1 MSKIKYSILFFCF
14 TTCLALGL
22 SSCGSDNV
30 VTNVLTGGDFN
41 GATGRQLDLAKKSRA
56 DMQCCSITIVEY
68 TEVKGVVN
76 GCGQSASYSYVN
88 SNWAQQSIADVI
100 GWGTAADR
108 LIPCTQ

>member
-1 MSKIKYSILFFCF
+1 
-14 TTCLALGL
+14 
-22 SSCGSDNV
+22 
-30 VTNVLTGGDFN
+30 
-41 GATGRQLDLAKKSRA
+41 
-56 DMQCCSITIVEY
+56 MQCCSITIVEY